1 MDMRR
6 VSHRIKKHWL
16 TNPALAVFVA
26 VFAYTVVCA
35 QPPPELSEYDLKTA
49 FLYQFTLY
57 VQWPADQLGA
67 ASEPLVFGVVGAD
80 EIASNLRQLTTGTVQ
95 GHPIEVRELEPGADV
110 SGLHVLFIADAEEA
124 NSAAMLRAAVADS
137 VLTVTENTSSLPAS
151 SVINFAL
158 LDGKVRFD
166 VSLTNAQAADLEISS
181 RLLQI
186 ARSVA
191 GRP

>member
-1 MDMRR
+1 M
-6 VSHRIKKHWL
+6 VKPGVFHSNKKRKLLGHAFVL
-16 TNPALAVFVA
+16 LAMLLAVVA
-26 VFAYTVVCA
+26 VDA
-35 QPPPELSEYDLKTA
+35 QTPGELSEYDLKTA

-57 VQWPADQLGA
+57 VEWPADQLGPA
-67 ASEPLVFGVVGAD
+67 NQPLVFGVVGAN
-80 EIASNLRQLTTGTVQ
+80 EIANNLKQLTTDNVQ

-110 SGLHVLFIADAEEA
+110 SGLHVLFVAQSQQAQ
-124 NSAAMLRAAVADS
+124 SAAMLQAAAADS
-137 VLTVTENTSSLPAS
+137 ILAVTENGSGLLPN

-158 LDGKVRFD
+158 VDGKVRFD

>member
-6 VSHRIKKHWL
+6 VFQRINKHWL
-16 TNPALAVFVA
+16 TSRAFAVFVA
-26 VFAYTVVCA
+26 LFVYTVVYA

-57 VQWPADQLGA
+57 VQWPAEQLGA
-67 ASEPLVFGVVGAD
+67 ASEPLVFGVVGAN
-80 EIASNLRQLTTGTVQ
+80 EIASNLRQLTTSSVQ

-110 SGLHVLFIADAEEA
+110 NGVHVLFIAEAEEA
-124 NSAAMLRAAVADS
+124 NAAAMLRAAVADS
-137 VLTVTENTSSLPAS
+137 VLTVTENRSSLPAN

-166 VSLTNAQAADLEISS
+166 VSLTNAQTADLEISS

-186 ARSVA
+186 ARSVT